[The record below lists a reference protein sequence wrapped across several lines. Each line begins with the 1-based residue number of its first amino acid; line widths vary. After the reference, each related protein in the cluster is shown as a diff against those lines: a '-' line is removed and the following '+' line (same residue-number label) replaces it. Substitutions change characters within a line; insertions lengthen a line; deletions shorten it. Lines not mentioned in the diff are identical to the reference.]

1 MQDLINRFT
10 AGETRALARLISLL
24 ENEDDQHEQ
33 IIKELFKRTGQAYV
47 IGFTGSPGAGK
58 SSLVDQVVKQLRQAG
73 KTVGII
79 AVDPTSPFTGGAL
92 LGDRIRMQQ
101 HALDKGVFIRSMGTR
116 GSLGGLAKTTKDVVK
131 AMDAFG
137 FNYVIIETVGV
148 GQAELDIMHV
158 ADSTVVVLTPGAG
171 DAIQTIKAGIMEIA
185 DVFAVNKS
193 DLSGADKIANEVE
206 IMLDQ
211 QRADIDW
218 RPPVKLC
225 SSLKDTGIAELM
237 QAIEKHR
244 RHQLQGAP
252 QHSLAYKRQKRMR
265 SETLDIVDYKWQ
277 QSVLKQMHL
286 SGRINELLDRVEQ
299 RELDYYT
306 AAYAIL
312 EYVAASQTGEAAEAE
327 SPANPPSRNAESV
340 FAHLQQLVD
349 RLQKAESTHS
359 PNDNYPAYLHGQI
372 YGIAMTLR
380 QLYPGS
386 KNWGE
391 KAGLLVRPVLTE
403 HRCECREDP
412 SNQ

>member
-225 SSLKDTGIAELM
+225 SSLKDTG
-237 QAIEKHR
+237 
-244 RHQLQGAP
+244 
-252 QHSLAYKRQKRMR
+252 
-265 SETLDIVDYKWQ
+265 
-277 QSVLKQMHL
+277 
-286 SGRINELLDRVEQ
+286 
-299 RELDYYT
+299 
-306 AAYAIL
+306 
-312 EYVAASQTGEAAEAE
+312 
-327 SPANPPSRNAESV
+327 
-340 FAHLQQLVD
+340 
-349 RLQKAESTHS
+349 S
-359 PNDNYPAYLHGQI
+359 PN
-372 YGIAMTLR
+372 
-380 QLYPGS
+380 
-386 KNWGE
+386 
-391 KAGLLVRPVLTE
+391 
-403 HRCECREDP
+403 
-412 SNQ
+412 